1 MDWCWIGVTSCLHFN
16 LYFDTCLTKCVYIN
30 GTERGVHGLGHVV
43 AKDLLAAVAAV
54 RVLRL
59 FGGSY
64 AKMFDAKEGV
74 HRDFKVNDPLLAL
87 S

>member
-1 MDWCWIGVTSCLHFN
+1 MDCCWIGVTSGFHFN
-16 LYFDTCLTKCVYIN
+16 LYFDTCLTKCVYRN
-30 GTERGVHGLGHVV
+30 GNAERGVHGLGHVV

-64 AKMFDAKEGV
+64 ANMFDAKEGV
-74 HRDFKVNDPLLAL
+74 QAVRHSAL
-87 S
+87 